1 MLGRM
6 PKTQLQPR
14 TAHDRGLLGAI
25 GQTPLVDLSSGFRS
39 VERSAVSQV
48 WGKLESFNPGGSAKD
63 RTARA
68 LVADATER
76 GVLYPGAVAVE
87 SSSGNL
93 GVALAR
99 EAVIGGWDFHC
110 VVDQR
115 TNAATLAMMKA
126 LGATV
131 HPVTQPDPETG
142 DWLAARRKKVAALK
156 SELNAVNLDQYSNQA
171 AFNAHDGG
179 TMAEIVAQ
187 LGHAPKILVVAV
199 STTGTVGG
207 CLRHIKDHGYDTHVV
222 AVDAEG
228 SVLFDGARG
237 ERVLPGYGAGVVPE
251 LSRSVSPDRVVRVAA
266 SDAIAAARR
275 LARGSG
281 FVAGAS
287 GGAVAYATETLL
299 EEGEIGDIVAIFH
312 DDGRAY
318 LDTVY
323 SDSWVSDTLGLEV

>member
-1 MLGRM
+1 M
-6 PKTQLQPR
+6 
-14 TAHDRGLLGAI
+14 LGAI
-25 GQTPLVDLSSGFRS
+25 GRTPLVDLTRGFQPA
-39 VERSAVSQV
+39 EGGPTATV

-76 GVLYPGAVAVE
+76 GILHPGAVAVE

-99 EAVIGGWDFHC
+99 EAAIGGWEFHC

-115 TNAATLAMMKA
+115 TNAATVAMIRA
-126 LGATV
+126 LGAVV
-131 HPVTQPDPETG
+131 HPVTEPDPETG
-142 DWLAARRKKVAALK
+142 DWLAARRKKVAELK
-156 SELNAVNLDQYSNQA
+156 AELGAVNLDQYSNRA
-171 AFNAHDGG
+171 AFDAHDAG

-187 LGHAPKILVVAV
+187 LGHAPDTLVVSV
-199 STTGTVGG
+199 STTGTIGG
-207 CLRHIKDHGYDTHVV
+207 CLRHIRRNGYDTEVI

-228 SVLFDGARG
+228 SVLFGGTRG

-251 LSRSVSPDRVVRVAA
+251 LSTEVEPDRVVRVAA
-266 SDAIAAARR
+266 ADAVRAARQ
-275 LARGSG
+275 LARSTG
-281 FVAGAS
+281 FVPGAS
-287 GGAVAYATETLL
+287 GGAVAHVLGQLVGA
-299 EEGEIGDIVAIFH
+299 GVAGDIAAIFH

-323 SDSWVSDTLGLEV
+323 NDEWSNALCR